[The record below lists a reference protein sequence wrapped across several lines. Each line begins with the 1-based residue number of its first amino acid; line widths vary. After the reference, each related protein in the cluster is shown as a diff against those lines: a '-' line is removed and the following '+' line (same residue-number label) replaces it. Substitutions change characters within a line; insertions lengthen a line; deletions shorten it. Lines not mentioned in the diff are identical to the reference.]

1 MSTPSVAPTTTVVS
15 TSVSA
20 VPTQCPLLYDTP
32 VRDAACAVPYSKE
45 NIEHMKDCCN
55 DAEVVAYYS
64 NCGLYCLA
72 QDQSVK
78 DLTSCLFEKKIPY
91 QNVFCRGNE
100 TATATGS
107 RTADLAATASASV
120 VAGGSDDDDNDD
132 DDKKDDDKKDGSDSS
147 DSSKGS
153 GNGDGDSAATK
164 PGVGMLGVTVGVL
177 LFSTL
182 FGALQ
187 I

>member
-1 MSTPSVAPTTTVVS
+1 MSSVASTTAVS
-15 TSVSA
+15 ASVSA

-32 VRDAACAVPYSKE
+32 VRDAACAVPYDKE

-78 DLTSCLFEKKIPY
+78 DLTDCLYEKKIAY
-91 QNVFCRGNE
+91 QDVFCRGNE

-107 RTADLAATASASV
+107 GTADLAATASASV
-120 VAGGSDDDDNDD
+120 IASGSDDDS
-132 DDKKDDDKKDGSDSS
+132 DDKNDSNRNSDSS
-147 DSSKGS
+147 DSNGS
-153 GNGDGDSAATK
+153 GNGDGDSAASK
-164 PGVGMLGVTVGVL
+164 PGAGILGVTVGAL
-177 LFSTL
+177 LLSAL
-182 FGALQ
+182 FGAFQ
-187 I
+187 V